1 LRAANHSAARARAA
15 AAKRKTFEKSIE
27 QPGGYRSPNACRSGA
42 EAGLIGAYQDLRN
55 SPATGYARMI
65 VCHNSSTIRVGSAT
79 VPITASAFRARTGLV
94 SARGAP
100 SLCSLG
106 PEVAIIRKKGRGIV
120 LWRRYARVGDY
131 GPFLRS
137 RCELLCGANAPCAL
151 TMRSERPR
159 NGRTFQLS
167 HSREPPFDL
176 ISPSR
181 DPCGSITASEWRRV
195 SVTERVPTTCLPL
208 QRVATLGC
216 ACRSAHPE
224 CRHISAL
231 SATLRLQP
239 YDERSKYRLRFNG
252 GQP

>member
-1 LRAANHSAARARAA
+1 MRAANHSAARARAA

-79 VPITASAFRARTGLV
+79 APITASAFRARTGLV

-137 RCELLCGANAPCAL
+137 RCELLCGGTRRLRSQHVASGLGMDGRSNFPIRANHPSKSSVRRAIHAVRL
-151 TMRSERPR
+151 QYANGVAYQSQSVSRPLAFR
-159 NGRTFQLS
+159 CN
-167 HSREPPFDL
+167 
-176 ISPSR
+176 
-181 DPCGSITASEWRRV
+181 ASRRV
-195 SVTERVPTTCLPL
+195 AAL
-208 QRVATLGC
+208 VARRTLNAAG
-216 ACRSAHPE
+216 AIGYPAAA
-224 CRHISAL
+224 AL
-231 SATLRLQP
+231 R
-239 YDERSKYRLRFNG
+239 
-252 GQP
+252 